1 MCSFIEFKSMN
12 SGCIMLGVWSAARI
26 SRHSSCLQ
34 EAYNLTTLI
43 YLYLPTYIYI
53 SLSSI
58 YLYITRRNSKDC
70 LKSVLSCQLRLSFFK
85 CIIEF
90 GICYDVF

>member
-1 MCSFIEFKSMN
+1 MCSFIESKSMN
-12 SGCIMLGVWSAARI
+12 SGCIMLGVRSTARM
-26 SRHSSCLQ
+26 SRHISCLQ

-58 YLYITRRNSKDC
+58 HVVSLYLYNKEKQHEL
-70 LKSVLSCQLRLSFFK
+70 LKKCSELSIMPLIL
-85 CIIEF
+85 
-90 GICYDVF
+90 

>member
-1 MCSFIEFKSMN
+1 M
-12 SGCIMLGVWSAARI
+12 
-26 SRHSSCLQ
+26 SRHISCLQ

-58 YLYITRRNSKDC
+58 YVVSLHLYNKEKQQEL
-70 LKSVLSCQLRLSFFK
+70 LKKCSELSIMPLIL
-85 CIIEF
+85 
-90 GICYDVF
+90 

>member
-1 MCSFIEFKSMN
+1 MCSFIESKSMN
-12 SGCIMLGVWSAARI
+12 SGCIMLGVRSTAGM
-26 SRHSSCLQ
+26 SRHISCLQ

-58 YLYITRRNSKDC
+58 Y
-70 LKSVLSCQLRLSFFK
+70 V
-85 CIIEF
+85 CIFIEQ
-90 GICYDVF
+90 GEIARTA